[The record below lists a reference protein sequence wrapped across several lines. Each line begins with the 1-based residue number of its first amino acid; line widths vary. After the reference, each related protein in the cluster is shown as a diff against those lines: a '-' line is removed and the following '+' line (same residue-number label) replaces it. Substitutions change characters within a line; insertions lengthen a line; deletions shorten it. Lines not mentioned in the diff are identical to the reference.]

1 MYDVSNIYIFPSR
14 VKFNR
19 TKGRKVDE
27 LSGVKR
33 LNEMRS
39 LERVNDDF
47 TFLQSVRLK

>member
-1 MYDVSNIYIFPSR
+1 MYDVSNIYPFPSR

-19 TKGRKVDE
+19 TKGSEVDE

-33 LNEMRS
+33 LNELRS

-47 TFLQSVRLK
+47 TLMRSVRLR